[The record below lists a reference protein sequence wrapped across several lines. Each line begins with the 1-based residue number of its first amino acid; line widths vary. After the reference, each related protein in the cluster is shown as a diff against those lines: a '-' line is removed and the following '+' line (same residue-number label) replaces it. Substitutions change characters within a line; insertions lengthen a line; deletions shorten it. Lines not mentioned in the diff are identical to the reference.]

1 MRLLVT
7 GAGGMLGQ
15 AVTRSAQDR
24 EWEVIS
30 LDRAALDVSDS
41 HAVASKV
48 AQAQPEAVVHCA
60 AFTHVDRA
68 EMEEARA
75 FAVNALGAG
84 HVAHAAA
91 VAGARML
98 HVSSDYVLDGQ
109 SRVPHPTD
117 SVPFPVGAYG
127 RTKLAGEWAVQA
139 VGHDW
144 LVVRTSWLY
153 GAGGPNFVDTM
164 DRLARTHPRL
174 RVVNDQWGRPTWT
187 GSLAP
192 TLLDLL
198 EHEARGI
205 YHVCDGGE
213 ATWFELAQAV
223 VRARGLDTPVDPV
236 TTEEYGAPAPRPR
249 YSVLDVSAAEALLGR
264 AFPHWKG
271 TLDRYLEIHSS
282 PEESL

>member
-1 MRLLVT
+1 
-7 GAGGMLGQ
+7 MLGQ
-15 AVTRSAQDR
+15 AVAQAARDR
-24 EWEVIS
+24 EWDVIS
-30 LDRAALDVSDS
+30 LDRTALDVSDPQ
-41 HAVASKV
+41 AVASTV
-48 AQAQPEAVVHCA
+48 ARVQPEAVVHCA

-68 EMEEARA
+68 EAEEPRA
-75 FAVNALGAG
+75 FTVNAMGAA

-91 VAGARML
+91 DSGARML
-98 HVSSDYVLDGQ
+98 HVSTDYVLDG
-109 SRVPHPTD
+109 RGALPHPTD
-117 SVPFPVGAYG
+117 SLPAPVGAYG

-139 VGHDW
+139 AADDW

-164 DRLARTHPRL
+164 DRLARTHPHL
-174 RVVNDQWGRPTWT
+174 RVVNDQRGRPTWT

-198 EHEARGI
+198 EHDARGL

-223 VRARGLDTPVDPV
+223 LRARGLDTPLQPV

-249 YSVLDVSAAEALLGR
+249 YSVLDIAAAEALLGR
-264 AFPHWKG
+264 TFPHWKG
-271 TLDRYLEIHSS
+271 MLDRYLEIHSS